1 MARPLTERITDA
13 KDKIDDL
20 EQRLKDTNTLL
31 QKLTEQH
38 QKEKFDELTRLMKIK
53 GITSEMLIGQLTGQE
68 EAIRE
73 RNDVTTSQHLVPDVE
88 GLEEEKT
95 N

>member
-53 GITSEMLIGQLTGQE
+53 GVTSEMLIGQLTGQE
-68 EAIRE
+68 EVMK
-73 RNDVTTSQHLVPDVE
+73 NKD
-88 GLEEEKT
+88 EKT
-95 N
+95 NSPFSEPDKEDPEEGQTN

>member
-53 GITSEMLIGQLTGQE
+53 GVTSEMLIGQLTGQKE
-68 EAIRE
+68 VM
-73 RNDVTTSQHLVPDVE
+73 NNKD
-88 GLEEEKT
+88 EKT
-95 N
+95 NSPFSEPDKEDPEEGQTN

>member
-13 KDKIDDL
+13 KDKIADL
-20 EQRLKDTNTLL
+20 EQRLKDSNTLL

-68 EAIRE
+68 EVIRE
-73 RNDVTTSQHLVPDVE
+73 RNDVTTSQHFVPDVE
-88 GLEEEKT
+88 GPEEEKT